1 MSNYPD
7 AYCIKCKTHTDTV
20 GRHTVIM
27 QNGARALHGVCPK
40 CESEVFQIMSKN
52 IPAQPAKR
60 EKPEREISEATKM
73 TSAKNHAGESSSQ
86 KSSSGGVAAVYPDA
100 YCVKCKTTTPALKG
114 HTVILANDRR
124 ALRGVCPNCSSEI
137 YKILPRKKD
146 FSVNKDLDSNSP
158 AKDERPIS
166 LAVTKLSD
174 DREPNRKWRTAADG
188 IAVVVA
194 LVILVAGIWYLGR

>member
-20 GRHTVIM
+20 GRHTVVM

-52 IPAQPAKR
+52 KPAQP
-60 EKPEREISEATKM
+60 EKSEKKVSEA
-73 TSAKNHAGESSSQ
+73 AKTTPARNQTGETSSQ

-137 YKILPRKKD
+137 YKILPRNKD
-146 FSVNKDLDSNSP
+146 FGVNKDLGSKSP
-158 AKDERPIS
+158 AKDEKPIS

-174 DREPNRKWRTAADG
+174 DREPSRKWRTAAEG
-188 IAVVVA
+188 LAVVVA
-194 LVILVAGIWYLGR
+194 MAILAAGIWYLSR